1 MKDKNGPWVHCRE
14 RKEGRAALRAGSTTQ
29 AYEVLGD
36 TEDQAPHMSGGDTQ
50 DQAPHMSGWA
60 CRGLSVPIHRDSEA
74 KTLDT

>member
-1 MKDKNGPWVHCRE
+1 M
-14 RKEGRAALRAGSTTQ
+14 STTQ